1 MAGTTSGVRIGPA
14 DTDTFKLIWLWPLLA
29 RRILPAEP
37 CVPCHVGKTLA
48 LAGNQQLNQTPA
60 LFNEV
65 QGWLIAGM
73 TMRPKS
79 PDSTEE
85 AEVLALK
92 ALVFLAAEPD
102 RLSRFME
109 LSGLGLD
116 TIRASAGD
124 PAFLGGLLDHMLAD
138 QSLLLIFAEE
148 HGLKPDRI
156 GQLRRKLPGAHIDF

>member
-1 MAGTTSGVRIGPA
+1 M
-14 DTDTFKLIWLWPLLA
+14 LIWLWPLLM
-29 RRILPAEP
+29 E
-37 CVPCHVGKTLA
+37 TLA
-48 LAGNQQLNQTPA
+48 LPGNQQLNQTRA

-65 QGWLIAGM
+65 QGWLTRDIM
-73 TMRPKS
+73 MRPKT

-85 AEVLALK
+85 AEVLALQV
-92 ALVFLAAEPD
+92 LGFLAAEPE

-116 TIRASAGD
+116 VIRASAAD
-124 PAFLGGLLDHMLAD
+124 PAFLGGLLDHLLAD

-148 HGLKPDRI
+148 HGQKPERI